1 MLQKLSEIT
10 GSLSPAHLAEKP
22 IGPRPGVT
30 GSVATVTAVRAVEWL
45 LAQPSVAGADKALR
59 TSLQSS
65 LGVTVSVE
73 REGRFPE
80 GRPAYYVSTGCRLT
94 VTDPDHI
101 PAAIAKI
108 EAAMTPGTREQCEA
122 WLVMLQAALNQGKR
136 SQASA
141 LVALELYA
149 GALSRYPA
157 DVAKRVCETLAT
169 RPRKGGAWFPS
180 LPELIEELD
189 NAGMERASLLASLK
203 AWRQPSESDRL
214 SEDAREW
221 SYLAVKADGDA
232 ISCRN
237 YDPDR
242 SSEASEFAAF
252 AHQEAKRLRIASHQA
267 KAKAKAA

>member
-1 MLQKLSEIT
+1 VLQKISEIT
-10 GSLSPAHLAEKP
+10 GSLSLGQQVENPT
-22 IGPRPGVT
+22 GPRPGAT
-30 GSVATVTAVRAVEWL
+30 GSVATVSADRVVGWL
-45 LAQPSVAGADKALR
+45 LAQPSVAEADKSLR

-80 GRPAYYVSTGCRLT
+80 NKPAYFVGAACSLT
-94 VTDPDHI
+94 VADPAQI

-157 DVAKRVCETLAT
+157 DVAKRACETLAT
-169 RPRKGGAWFPS
+169 RPRKGGTWFPS

-189 NAGMERASLLASLK
+189 ACVMERTSLLAALK
-203 AWRQPSESDRL
+203 SWRPASEADRL
-214 SEDAREW
+214 NEEAREW
-221 SYLAVKADGDA
+221 AFLAVRAEDDA
-232 ISCRN
+232 LACRRS
-237 YDPDR
+237 DPDL
-242 SSEASEFAAF
+242 STEAAEFAIIAR
-252 AHQEAKRLRIASHQA
+252 QEAKRLRVAARQA
-267 KAKAKAA
+267 A